1 MNNLKPEEPA
11 LLRNGTFE
19 DMAGLSA
26 PQSVDWRQSGLVSP
40 VQNQVSYFKGGRK
53 FITRN
58 DKTK

>member
-19 DMAGLSA
+19 DMAGSSA

-40 VQNQVSYFKGGRK
+40 VQNQVSYFKGGK
-53 FITRN
+53 LEHS
-58 DKTK
+58 